1 MLVSN
6 PCIELWFLLHYKNQ
20 TANTNSI
27 SCCREMLNRNRT
39 YKKGVIDI
47 KLKENLVSKIN
58 VAIVR
63 AKGLAENNNPSTTVY
78 KLIEVL
84 NELKY

>member
-1 MLVSN
+1 
-6 PCIELWFLLHYKNQ
+6 
-20 TANTNSI
+20 
-27 SCCREMLNRNRT
+27 MLNRNRT

-58 VAIVR
+58 VAIIR